1 MNCFNPHVILKSIN
15 NYRSSIKLTPHDS
28 LTTYLNEMHLGKE
41 FEEMTAK
48 KDWKYYEHKRVVESY
63 VGKNG
68 KPTEYNRTARVDLC
82 EPIC

>member
-1 MNCFNPHVILKSIN
+1 
-15 NYRSSIKLTPHDS
+15 
-28 LTTYLNEMHLGKE
+28 MHLGKE

-48 KDWKYYEHKRVVESY
+48 KDCKYYEHKRVVESY

-82 EPIC
+82 EPICQLVQKLNDLGDKYLKHRTYVDNVSSVFAV

>member
-1 MNCFNPHVILKSIN
+1 
-15 NYRSSIKLTPHDS
+15 
-28 LTTYLNEMHLGKE
+28 MHLGKE

-48 KDWKYYEHKRVVESY
+48 KDCKYYEHKRVVESY